1 MIQTAWQTDVGLV
14 RKTNQDYVKVFNNP
28 ENLVLAIVAD
38 GMGGHRG
45 GDVASSMAVNHIG
58 HSFEQTSI
66 HSYNEAKSWL
76 EAVLVKENKAI
87 LEASNQFKDLRG
99 MGTTIV
105 LVIAFK
111 DAYLFAHLGDS
122 RAYLL
127 KQEILYQVTEDHSL
141 VNELLKQG
149 EITPSQAKN
158 HPQKNIITESL
169 GVSQSINP
177 EYVKMI
183 PNKFDIVLLCS
194 DGLTNT
200 LTRSQ
205 IQKVLNQDMTL
216 QEKCDVL
223 IALANEA
230 GGEDNI
236 TVCLLTKNEEV

>member
-14 RKTNQDYVKVFNNP
+14 RKTNQDYVKVFKNQ
-28 ENLVLAIVAD
+28 ENIVLAIVAD

-58 HSFEQTSI
+58 HSFEQSHI
-66 HSYNEAKSWL
+66 AKYDEAKSWL
-76 EAVLVKENKAI
+76 EDTLVKENKAI
-87 LEASNQFKDLRG
+87 LDASNQFKDLRG

-105 LVIAFK
+105 LVVAFK

-177 EYVKMI
+177 EYIKMI

-200 LTRSQ
+200 LSRSQ
-205 IQKVLNQDMTL
+205 IQKVLNENMTL

-223 IALANEA
+223 VALANEA

-236 TVCLLTKNEEV
+236 TVCLLTKNKEV